1 MSRASGVPGAESAI
15 LAEDTTVATL
25 RARQSLSGS
34 FLALLSG
41 AIAIGFAPIFVRLS
55 EVGPVS
61 TAFWRLGLALPLLW
75 MADAAAG
82 RHAPA
87 VAVSGETAM
96 PPPPLDRTAVWGMAV
111 AGLFFAGDLTV
122 WHWSIHF
129 TSVLNSTMLANFAPV
144 FVVLY
149 AWVAL
154 RERITRRFLL
164 AMAVALGGLVLLLGR
179 DFRLDPRAM
188 FGDAL
193 GLVTAIFYAGY
204 IVSIKSL
211 RGRFATISI
220 MARTGLATGLALLP
234 LALVSRERFWPLDT
248 RGWTV
253 LLGLAMVSHVGGQSL
268 IAYAL
273 AKLPASVASVS
284 LLVQP
289 VTAALAAAVLLHEAV
304 APVQIAGM
312 TLVLAGVFVA
322 RLEGK

>member
-1 MSRASGVPGAESAI
+1 MSRASGGSGAVSVV
-15 LAEDTTVATL
+15 AENGSGST
-25 RARQSLSGS
+25 RYGHQSLSGS
-34 FLALLSG
+34 FLALLAG
-41 AIAIGFAPIFVRLS
+41 AVAIGFAPIFVRLS

-61 TAFWRLGLALPLLW
+61 TAFWRLALALPLLW
-75 MADAAAG
+75 TADAAAG
-82 RHAPA
+82 RRVPA
-87 VAVSGETAM
+87 VPVSGGTTAA
-96 PPPPLDRTAVWGMAV
+96 PPPLDRAATWGMAV
-111 AGLFFAGDLTV
+111 AGLFFAGDLAV

-179 DFRLDPRAM
+179 DFRLAPRALL
-188 FGDAL
+188 GDAL
-193 GLVTAIFYAGY
+193 GLITAVFYAGY

-220 MARTGLATGLALLP
+220 MARSGLATGLALLP
-234 LALVSRERFWPLDT
+234 LALASRERFWPLDT

-253 LLGLAMVSHVGGQSL
+253 LLGLAVVSHVGGQSL

-289 VTAALAAAVLLHEAV
+289 VTAALAAAMLLHEAV
-304 APVQIAGM
+304 APMQIAGM
-312 TLVLAGVFVA
+312 ALVLAGVFVA

>member
-1 MSRASGVPGAESAI
+1 MSRSPGEPGTGSAI
-15 LAEDTTVATL
+15 GTETAAGLPAGAHP
-25 RARQSLSGS
+25 SLSGS
-34 FLALLSG
+34 FLALLAG

-61 TAFWRLGLALPLLW
+61 TAFWRLALSLPLLW
-75 MADAAAG
+75 VAAAVAE
-82 RHAPA
+82 RRPA
-87 VAVSGETAM
+87 DEAA
-96 PPPPLDRTAVWGMAV
+96 PPPYYGRAAWWGMIV
-111 AGLFFAGDLTV
+111 AGLFFAGDLAV

-129 TSVLNSTMLANFAPV
+129 TSVANSTMLANFAPV

-164 AMAVALGGLVLLLGR
+164 AMAVALVGLILLVGR
-179 DFRLDPRAM
+179 DFRIDPRAM

-193 GLVTAIFYAGY
+193 GLVTAVFYAGY
-204 IVSIKSL
+204 IVSIKAL

-220 MARTGLATGLALLP
+220 MARSGLATALALLP
-234 LALVSRERFWPLDT
+234 LALVSREAFWPPGA

-253 LLGLAMVSHVGGQSL
+253 LLGLALVSHVGGQSL
-268 IAYAL
+268 IAFAL

-289 VTAALAAAVLLHEAV
+289 VTAALAAAVLLHESV
-304 APVQIAGM
+304 MPMQITGM
-312 TLVLAGVFVA
+312 ALVLAGVFVA

>member
-1 MSRASGVPGAESAI
+1 MIRAEPAAGLPSRAPS
-15 LAEDTTVATL
+15 
-25 RARQSLSGS
+25 SLSGS
-34 FLALLSG
+34 FLALLTG
-41 AIAIGFAPIFVRLS
+41 AVAIGFAPIFVRLS

-61 TAFWRLGLALPLLW
+61 TAFWRLALALPLLW
-75 MADAAAG
+75 GAEAAVE
-82 RHAPA
+82 RRAP
-87 VAVSGETAM
+87 VAAEIPAT
-96 PPPPLDRTAVWGMAV
+96 PPALDRAAMWGMAV
-111 AGLFFAGDLTV
+111 AGLFFAGDLAV

-164 AMAVALGGLVLLLGR
+164 AMVVALGGLILLLGR

-193 GLVTAIFYAGY
+193 GLVTAVFYAGY

-220 MARTGLATGLALLP
+220 MARSGLVTGLALLP
-234 LALVSRERFWPLDT
+234 LALVSRESFWPHDA
-248 RGWTV
+248 RGWFV
-253 LLGLAMVSHVGGQSL
+253 LAGLALLSHVGGQSL

-289 VTAALAAAVLLHEAV
+289 VTAALAAAVLLHETV

-312 TLVLAGVFVA
+312 ALVLGGVCVA
-322 RLEGK
+322 RLESR

>member
-1 MSRASGVPGAESAI
+1 MSRASGVSGAEPAV
-15 LAEDTTVATL
+15 LAEDTAGATL
-25 RARQSLSGS
+25 RARPSLSGS

-61 TAFWRLGLALPLLW
+61 TAFWRLALALPLLW
-75 MADAAAG
+75 MADAAA
-82 RHAPA
+82 RQRAPA
-87 VAVSGETAM
+87 VAASGETVT
-96 PPPPLDRTAVWGMAV
+96 PPPLDRAAVWGMAV
-111 AGLFFAGDLTV
+111 AGLFFAGDLAV

-164 AMAVALGGLVLLLGR
+164 AMVVALGGLVLLLGR

-193 GLVTAIFYAGY
+193 GLVTAVFYAGY

-234 LALVSRERFWPLDT
+234 LALVSRESLWPADT
-248 RGWTV
+248 RGWMV

-312 TLVLAGVFVA
+312 ALVLAGVFVA